1 LQHVAKFVKVVFFT
15 HITVNGVQTVAST
28 SSISLRAGFALD
40 HIYYHGLKLA
50 MHRPNGITI
59 KHIPFFALTTLL
71 LAPLDAL
78 HATDAPSQPNPYVSL
93 FEQIFV
99 RNETAAAEQTAFD
112 KLCLADVAVR
122 LEQRTG
128 RTEYREKAAALLASA
143 LPEVARKPSDF
154 HALRAIALAIQPLR
168 QWGLIKPPDEQLL
181 KTIAA
186 RTWKEFLA
194 NPDGSAQGD
203 ADHNIH
209 IAEALS
215 CAAFLNF
222 FKDDKTLDSAP
233 IRARLERYWSKI
245 KATGDLNE
253 DASNYTGLG
262 IVHCIELAQ
271 ILGHE
276 EDLRVPGF
284 RRMFERQR
292 DLFSTTGVLPEF
304 GDGFFHLDRDAFDFL
319 YLCEYAAKV
328 FDDPTF
334 LTVARRLYD
343 PVTFAKAPTDEWCRA
358 TALLGL
364 ALSTRDPAPLP
375 AASLVNYRATRVTS
389 KPVVDKLILRN
400 GIEPGSAMV
409 MMDLYASGS
418 HAHPFKGPSVAYYEV
433 DGVPLF
439 HNLGRHRTRS
449 PITGNSFWA
458 LEEGCAFPGVWKPG
472 EWFTMSI
479 PVEML
484 PHDADGALMVGD
496 RLTLRN
502 FENRG
507 TRRLWFDNLR
517 LEGNAGTKLLDG
529 FESAKTWHRNI
540 TSAKGINV
548 VTSPE
553 HTQGAA
559 SQSLNWCVLKG
570 GAYAR
575 MLADDHKFTFKPGEF
590 DTLKLDVK
598 YEGIRPYLHL
608 RDLCEQID
616 LGDHVLPYTVGSART
631 EQHGRDAFGEVVFSR
646 YVADDARLTRR
657 IVLTAEGCLIIR
669 DQWSAGKSQPKWTAG
684 QLWQFY
690 AMKEQG
696 KDWFCSEDDG
706 AFNVPDGQGS
716 TKPVTRRMLVKFAT
730 DASTE
735 TFVEQIN
742 QSYLAP
748 NPKKRP
754 QDKFFT
760 TGSKRVVSAGEQAS
774 FTLVV
779 VPHEPTQD
787 AKSIADGIRFNE
799 QPDGVEVALSQPV
812 ASGLVRVLL
821 RRDGRWEIVRSP

>member
-1 LQHVAKFVKVVFFT
+1 MKQTLTLFT
-15 HITVNGVQTVAST
+15 A
-28 SSISLRAGFALD
+28 
-40 HIYYHGLKLA
+40 
-50 MHRPNGITI
+50 
-59 KHIPFFALTTLL
+59 LL
-71 LAPLDAL
+71 LVPLASL
-78 HATDAPSQPNPYVSL
+78 HAAETPVQRNRYVSL
-93 FEQIFV
+93 YEQIFASS
-99 RNETAAAEQTAFD
+99 EASAAKRSAFD

-122 LEQRTG
+122 LSEG
-128 RTEYREKAAALLASA
+128 AGHAEFREKAAALFASA
-143 LPEVARKPSDF
+143 LPEVAGKPSDF
-154 HALRAIALAIQPLR
+154 HTLRSIALAIEPLR
-168 QWGLIKPPDEQLL
+168 QWGLIKPAEMELL
-181 KTIAA
+181 KGIAA

-203 ADHNIH
+203 VDHNIRL
-209 IAEALS
+209 AEALS
-215 CAAFLNF
+215 CAALANI
-222 FKDDKTLDSAP
+222 FKDDPTMDSAP
-233 IRARLERYWSKI
+233 IRTRLESYWSKI

-271 ILGHE
+271 ALGHE
-276 EDLRVPGF
+276 EDLRSPGF

-292 DLFSTTGVLPEF
+292 DLISTTGVLPEF
-304 GDGFFHLDRDAFDFL
+304 GDGFFHLERDAFDFL

-328 FDDPTF
+328 FDDPTY

-343 PVTFAKAPTDEWCRA
+343 PVSFAKASADEWCRA

-364 ALSTRDPAPLP
+364 ELSKRDPAPLP
-375 AASLVNYRATRVTS
+375 AASLVNYRANREAQQ
-389 KPVVDKLILRN
+389 PVVDKLILRT
-400 GIEPGSAMV
+400 GTEAGSAMV
-409 MMDLYASGS
+409 MLDLYASGS

-458 LEEGCAFPGVWKPG
+458 MDASLAFPGVWKPG

-484 PHDADGALMVGD
+484 PRDADGALMVGD
-496 RLTLRN
+496 RLTFRN
-502 FENRG
+502 FDNRG
-507 TRRLWFDNLR
+507 TRQLWFDNLR
-517 LEGNAGTKLLDG
+517 LEGSKGTRLLDG
-529 FESAKTWHRNI
+529 FEGEKTWHRNI
-540 TSAKGINV
+540 TSAKGIKV
-548 VTSPE
+548 ETSSE
-553 HTQGAA
+553 HTQGTA
-559 SQSLNWCVLKG
+559 SQSLNWSVLKA

-575 MLADDHKFTFKPGEF
+575 MLADDRKFSFKPGEF

-616 LGDHVLPYTVGSART
+616 LGDHALPYTIGSARA
-631 EQHGRDAFGEVVFSR
+631 EQHGHDAFGEVVFSR
-646 YVADDARLTRR
+646 YGTDDARLTRR

-669 DQWSAGKSQPKWTAG
+669 DQWTAGKSKPKWTAG

-706 AFNVPDGQGS
+706 AFNVPDGQGN
-716 TKPVTRRMLVKFAT
+716 TKPVTRQMLVKFAT
-730 DASTE
+730 DADTE
-735 TFVEQIN
+735 TFVEQVN

-760 TGSKRVVSAGEQAS
+760 TGSKRTVSAGAESS

-779 VPHEPTQD
+779 VPHEPSQSS
-787 AKSIADGIRFNE
+787 KSIADGISFN
-799 QPDGVEVALSQPV
+799 QKPNGVEVTIGRSAQV
-812 ASGLVRVLL
+812 TMH
-821 RRDGRWEIVRSP
+821 RDGSWKVVRRP